1 VLIGPSVFNFE
12 EVTALG
18 VAAGAVIQV
27 PDAAALADEAAKLL
41 ADSDRARAIG
51 NAGERFADQHRGAV
65 EHLLRFLTD
74 ENTLPVAAAQRA
86 SH

>member
-1 VLIGPSVFNFE
+1 VFNFE

-27 PDAAALADEAAKLL
+27 SDAAALADEAAKLL

-51 NAGERFADQHRGAV
+51 NAGERFAAQHRGAV
-65 EHLLRFLTD
+65 ECLLQFLV
-74 ENTLPVAAAQRA
+74 EESALPAAALSVRA
-86 SH
+86 AD